1 MLLVSHLVYLVQLL
15 YLGKL
20 SRPKHHEFS
29 LKLLIF
35 PILQDWDIK
44 LETVVIL
51 FYLFIIQL
59 AVYKRTITRFI
70 ADDEVV
76 YQRVRRAMR
85 LASDNSW
92 TRHRLK
98 HLAGDHD
105 ELYYAHLNGEWQ
117 FHAKFNKLIG
127 AFLVCLLDWAQ
138 GPPLLRAERGL
149 PLRGSRTIVAVL
161 RIQTVDASK
170 FQTLVGQYMHHIALA
185 DRDFLIR
192 IASLCETFMILF
204 NI

>member
-1 MLLVSHLVYLVQLL
+1 MPFCTFISKTIGRRQVLLVSHLVYLVQLL

-20 SRPKHHEFS
+20 SRPKHHGFS

-85 LASDNSW
+85 LASDNS
-92 TRHRLK
+92 
-98 HLAGDHD
+98 
-105 ELYYAHLNGEWQ
+105 
-117 FHAKFNKLIG
+117 
-127 AFLVCLLDWAQ
+127 
-138 GPPLLRAERGL
+138 
-149 PLRGSRTIVAVL
+149 
-161 RIQTVDASK
+161 
-170 FQTLVGQYMHHIALA
+170 
-185 DRDFLIR
+185 
-192 IASLCETFMILF
+192 
-204 NI
+204 